1 MPDSKKSSA
10 GGEDYD
16 IRLSSDLA
24 EALGALAKS
33 VERFA
38 AAESI
43 DGALSY
49 RLNLVLD
56 ELVTNC
62 ITHSLRN
69 VPAPH
74 LRVCLSRS
82 EDAVAAE
89 VEDNGAAFDP
99 LVEAPAPDTTL
110 EVENRPIGGLGVYF
124 VKEFTDDASYER
136 SDGFNRIKM
145 RMKLAAD
152 ADA

>member
-1 MPDSKKSSA
+1 MPDSKKSST
-10 GGEDYD
+10 GGGCD

-24 EALGALAKS
+24 EALQALAEA

-43 DGALSY
+43 GGALPY
-49 RLNLVLD
+49 QLNLVLD

-62 ITHSLRN
+62 ITHSLRD
-69 VPAPH
+69 VADPH
-74 LRVCLSRS
+74 LRVRLSRS
-82 EDAVAAE
+82 EGSVAAE

-99 LVEAPAPDTTL
+99 LTEAPVPDTGL
-110 EVENRPIGGLGVYF
+110 AVEDRPIGGLGVHF

-136 SDGFNRIKM
+136 SEGLNRIKM
-145 RMKLAAD
+145 RMELAAD